1 MSPSNRQPRMVPT
14 AKVREW
20 LTWLDEPSVGHLQNP
35 EQRRL
40 SNRLSDFCRRA
51 GAPSSTLAAT
61 AAEDAGASPAFD
73 WQSGEISFAPRP
85 GFGIKSINR
94 LITRVVA
101 VTQIPE

>member
-1 MSPSNRQPRMVPT
+1 MVPT

-20 LTWLDEPSVGHLQNP
+20 LAWLAEPSTGHSQNP

-51 GAPSSTLAAT
+51 GAPNSTVAAT
-61 AAEDAGASPAFD
+61 TTEGVGDSSAFD
-73 WQSGEISFAPRP
+73 WQSGEIPFAPRP
-85 GFGIKSINR
+85 GFGSKSINR

-101 VTQIPE
+101 VTKIPE